1 MRNKKTIRAVALLL
15 CVCCLC
21 PFLLGMT
28 ATAGTLGDSGQR
40 EDCLITCY
48 CTVRC
53 SENVKNPDCPGC
65 QENLT
70 VCIGKPFSCVCAEIC
85 TEEKRNEA
93 CPACVLAIWP
103 CTGKEPEPVCSCEV
117 KCAADAGKA
126 DCPVCAADPA
136 GCAGKEPEPAPVCS
150 CEVKCPAD
158 VGKADCPVCAA
169 DPAGCAGKEPE
180 PVPVCSCSVKCKAG
194 AVATACPICKND
206 LTACKGKEATP
217 APAPAGSYSINIVAP
232 SGWHTKTAKVEIR
245 VADDN
250 GTGWKKVEAKIER
263 NGSPEDLTDAFAGGG
278 RVYVTISENC
288 TVYVTVTD
296 QDGKATTKSRY
307 IECFDRTA
315 PTVKTGISGRM
326 LRVEASDELSGVEA
340 IYIDGE
346 RFTDLTNGS
355 LDVPLRDLGDDYDQ
369 FSIQAVDEAGNK
381 SKTAQVKNP
390 NYKAPATNKNED
402 KPTTSPAPCP
412 TPTPAPT
419 PAPEMST
426 PTVSGSTAK
435 PTGGG
440 TSKPTGGSSGS
451 VGGGSSTVKPSEP
464 TEPGEEKEP
473 NPFTPE
479 GSGEVV
485 DNATDGD
492 GKEFFTITTADES
505 VFYLVIDRQRGTEN
519 VYFLN
524 AVTIADLEV
533 LAVKGGEE
541 IPGTVAPAPAPEPTP
556 ELEPEPTPEPEP
568 APEPEQKPNAAPLLL
583 GLAVLLIGGGAGW
596 YFKIY
601 RTKHAPEPEPEED
614 YDESDP
620 YADGDPWDEDGENG
634 DSEEPEQ

>member
-1 MRNKKTIRAVALLL
+1 MRNKKTIYRAAALLL

-28 ATAGTLGDSGQR
+28 ATASTLGVSGNDAHP
-40 EDCLITCY
+40 E
-48 CTVRC
+48 
-53 SENVKNPDCPGC
+53 
-65 QENLT
+65 
-70 VCIGKPFSCVCAEIC
+70 
-85 TEEKRNEA
+85 
-93 CPACVLAIWP
+93 PA
-103 CTGKEPEPVCSCEV
+103 PVCSCEV
-117 KCAADAGKA
+117 KCTADAVKA

-136 GCAGKEPEPAPVCS
+136 ACAGKEPEPAPVCS
-150 CEVKCPAD
+150 CEVKCAAD
-158 VGKADCPVCAA
+158 AVKADCPVCAA

-180 PVPVCSCSVKCKAG
+180 PVPVCVCAVKCKAG
-194 AVATACPICKND
+194 AVDSACPICKTD
-206 LTACKGKEATP
+206 LTACKGREP
-217 APAPAGSYSINIVAP
+217 APAPAGSYAITIVAP

-245 VADDN
+245 VADEN

-296 QDGKATTKSRY
+296 QDGKTTTKSRY

-355 LDVPLRDLGDDYDQ
+355 LDVPLRDFGDDYDQ
-369 FSIQAVDEAGNK
+369 FSIQAVDGAGNK
-381 SKTAQVKNP
+381 SKTVQVKNP
-390 NYKAPATNKNED
+390 SYKAPTTNKSED
-402 KPTTSPAPCP
+402 KPTTSTPAPCP
-412 TPTPAPT
+412 TPTPTTTPT
-419 PAPEMST
+419 PAPETST
-426 PTVSGSTAK
+426 PPVSGNTAK

-440 TSKPTGGSSGS
+440 TTSKPTGGSSG
-451 VGGGSSTVKPSEP
+451 GSSAVKPTETPEP
-464 TEPGEEKEP
+464 EEEKEP

-524 AVTIADLEV
+524 AVTLADLEA

-541 IPGTVAPAPAPEPTP
+541 LPGTLPPAPAPEPAP
-556 ELEPEPTPEPEP
+556 EPEPEPEPTPEPEP

-601 RTKHAPEPEPEED
+601 RPKHAPEPEPEED

-620 YADGDPWDEDGENG
+620 YEDGDHWDEDNDGG
-634 DSEEPEQ
+634 DGGEPEQ

>member
-1 MRNKKTIRAVALLL
+1 MRNKKTIQALALLL
-15 CVCCLC
+15 CLCCLC

-28 ATAGTLGDSGQR
+28 ATASTLGVSGNDAPP
-40 EDCLITCY
+40 EPAPVCSCEVK
-48 CTVRC
+48 CTADAG
-53 SENVKNPDCPGC
+53 KTDCPICAADPAACAGK
-65 QENLT
+65 ELEPAP
-70 VCIGKPFSCVCAEIC
+70 VCSCEVKCAADAGKADCPVCAVDPTGC
-85 TEEKRNEA
+85 A
-93 CPACVLAIWP
+93 
-103 CTGKEPEPVCSCEV
+103 GKEPEPAPVCSCEV

-136 GCAGKEPEPAPVCS
+136 A
-150 CEVKCPAD
+150 
-158 VGKADCPVCAA
+158 
-169 DPAGCAGKEPE
+169 CAGKEPE

-194 AVATACPICKND
+194 AVATVCPICKND
-206 LTACKGKEATP
+206 LTACKGKEP
-217 APAPAGSYSINIVAP
+217 APAPAGSYSITIVAP
-232 SGWHTKTAKVEIR
+232 SGWYTKTAKVEIR
-245 VADDN
+245 VTDEN

-278 RVYVTISENC
+278 RVYMTISENC

-296 QDGKATTKSRY
+296 QDGKTTTKSRY

-315 PTVKTGISGRM
+315 PTVKTGIGGRV

-340 IYIDGE
+340 VYIDGE
-346 RFTDLTNGS
+346 RFDDLTNGA
-355 LDVPLRDLGDDYDQ
+355 LDVPLRDLGNDYDQ
-369 FSIQAVDEAGNK
+369 FSIQAVDGAGNK
-381 SKTAQVKNP
+381 SKTVQVKNP
-390 NYKAPATNKNED
+390 NYKAPTTNKGED
-402 KPTTSPAPCP
+402 KPTTSTPAPCPTP

-419 PAPEMST
+419 PAPETST
-426 PTVSGSTAK
+426 PPITGSTVK

-440 TSKPTGGSSGS
+440 TSKPTGGSSG
-451 VGGGSSTVKPSEP
+451 GSSAVKPTETPEP
-464 TEPGEEKEP
+464 EKEKEP

-505 VFYLVIDRQRGTEN
+505 VFYLVIDRQRETEN

-524 AVTIADLEV
+524 AVTIADLEA
-533 LAVKGGEE
+533 LAVSNGEE
-541 IPGTVAPAPAPEPTP
+541 LPGTVAPTPEPTP
-556 ELEPEPTPEPEP
+556 EPEPEPTPEPEP
-568 APEPEQKPNAAPLLL
+568 APEPEPKPNAAPLLL

-601 RTKHAPEPEPEED
+601 RPKHAPEPEPEED

-634 DSEEPEQ
+634 DGGEPEQ

>member
-1 MRNKKTIRAVALLL
+1 MRNKKAIHRAAALLL

-28 ATAGTLGDSGQR
+28 ATASTLGVSGN
-40 EDCLITCY
+40 DVT
-48 CTVRC
+48 
-53 SENVKNPDCPGC
+53 
-65 QENLT
+65 
-70 VCIGKPFSCVCAEIC
+70 
-85 TEEKRNEA
+85 TE
-93 CPACVLAIWP
+93 PA
-103 CTGKEPEPVCSCEV
+103 PVCSCEV
-117 KCAADAGKA
+117 KCAEDAKNT
-126 DCPVCAADPA
+126 DCPVCAADIT
-136 GCAGKEPEPAPVCS
+136 GCVGREPEPAPVCS
-150 CEVKCPAD
+150 CEVKCTADAKNTDCPVCAADLTGCIGKEQEPAPVCSCEVKCATD
-158 VGKADCPVCAA
+158 LKNPDCPVCAA
-169 DPAGCAGKEPE
+169 DPAGCKGKAPE

-194 AVATACPICKND
+194 AVATSCPVCKNN
-206 LTACKGKEATP
+206 LTVCKGKEP
-217 APAPAGSYSINIVAP
+217 APTPAGSYSITIVAP

-245 VADDN
+245 VTDEN

-296 QDGKATTKSRY
+296 QDGKTTTKSRY

-315 PTVKTGISGRM
+315 PTVKTGIGGRV

-355 LDVPLRDLGDDYDQ
+355 LDIPLRDLGDDYDQ
-369 FSIQAVDEAGNK
+369 FSIQAVDGARNK
-381 SKTAQVKNP
+381 SKTVQVKNP
-390 NYKAPATNKNED
+390 NYKAPSTNKNED
-402 KPTTSPAPCP
+402 KPTTSTPAPCPTP

-419 PAPEMST
+419 PAPETST
-426 PTVSGSTAK
+426 PPISGSTVK

-440 TSKPTGGSSGS
+440 TSKPTGGSSG
-451 VGGGSSTVKPSEP
+451 GSSAVKPTETPEP
-464 TEPGEEKEP
+464 EKENEP

-505 VFYLVIDRQRGTEN
+505 VFYLVIDRQRETEN

-524 AVTIADLEV
+524 AVTIADLEA
-533 LAVKGGEE
+533 LAVSNGEE
-541 IPGTVAPAPAPEPTP
+541 LPGTVAPTPEPTP
-556 ELEPEPTPEPEP
+556 EPEPEPTPEPEP
-568 APEPEQKPNAAPLLL
+568 APEPEPKPNAAPLLL

-601 RTKHAPEPEPEED
+601 RPKHAPEPEPEED

-634 DSEEPEQ
+634 DGGEPEQ

>member
-1 MRNKKTIRAVALLL
+1 MRNKKTIRAVAILL

-21 PFLLGMT
+21 PFLMGMT
-28 ATAGTLGDSGQR
+28 ATASTLGVSGNDAPP
-40 EDCLITCY
+40 EPAPVCSCEVK
-48 CTVRC
+48 CTADL
-53 SENVKNPDCPGC
+53 KNPDCP
-65 QENLT
+65 
-70 VCIGKPFSCVCAEIC
+70 VCA
-85 TEEKRNEA
+85 A
-93 CPACVLAIWP
+93 DPAGCS
-103 CTGKEPEPVCSCEV
+103 GKEPEPAPVCSCEV

-136 GCAGKEPEPAPVCS
+136 ACAGKEPEPAPVCS
-150 CEVKCPAD
+150 CEVKCVAD
-158 VGKADCPVCAA
+158 AGKADCPVCAA
-169 DPAGCAGKEPE
+169 DPAACAGKEPE
-180 PVPVCSCSVKCKAG
+180 PVPVCSCSVKCRAG

-206 LTACKGKEATP
+206 LTACKGKEP
-217 APAPAGSYSINIVAP
+217 APAPAGSYAITIVAP

-245 VADDN
+245 VTDEN

-296 QDGKATTKSRY
+296 QDGKTTTKSRY

-326 LRVEASDELSGVEA
+326 LRVEASDELSGIEA

-346 RFTDLTNGS
+346 RFSDLTNGS
-355 LDVPLRDLGDDYDQ
+355 LDLPLRDLGDDYDQ

-381 SKTAQVKNP
+381 SKTVQVKNP
-390 NYKAPATNKNED
+390 NYKAPTTNKNED
-402 KPTTSPAPCP
+402 KPTTSTPAPCP

-419 PAPEMST
+419 SAPETST
-426 PTVSGSTAK
+426 PPVSGSTVK

-440 TSKPTGGSSGS
+440 TSKPTGGSSG
-451 VGGGSSTVKPSEP
+451 GSSTVKPSETP
-464 TEPGEEKEP
+464 EPEKEKEP

-505 VFYLVIDRQRGTEN
+505 VFYLVIDRQRETEN

-524 AVTIADLEV
+524 AVTLADLEA
-533 LAVKGGEE
+533 LAVSNGEE
-541 IPGTVAPAPAPEPTP
+541 LPGTVAPAPEPTP
-556 ELEPEPTPEPEP
+556 EPEPEPTPEPEP
-568 APEPEQKPNAAPLLL
+568 APEPEQKPNTAPLLL

-601 RTKHAPEPEPEED
+601 RPKHAPEPEPEED

-620 YADGDPWDEDGENG
+620 YADGDPWDEDNDG
-634 DSEEPEQ
+634 DGGEPEQ

>member
-1 MRNKKTIRAVALLL
+1 MRNKPTIHRALALLL

-28 ATAGTLGDSGQR
+28 ASASTVGDSG
-40 EDCLITCY
+40 E
-48 CTVRC
+48 
-53 SENVKNPDCPGC
+53 
-65 QENLT
+65 
-70 VCIGKPFSCVCAEIC
+70 
-85 TEEKRNEA
+85 NEA
-93 CPACVLAIWP
+93 
-103 CTGKEPEPVCSCEV
+103 PEPVCSCEV
-117 KCAADAGKA
+117 KCTADAVKM

-150 CEVKCPAD
+150 CEVKCAAGA
-158 VGKADCPVCAA
+158 VKVDCPVCAA
-169 DPAGCAGKEPE
+169 DPAGCTGKEPE
-180 PVPVCSCSVKCKAG
+180 PVPVCSCSVKCEAG
-194 AVATACPICKND
+194 AVDTACPVCKTD
-206 LTACKGKEATP
+206 LTACKGKAATP
-217 APAPAGSYSINIVAP
+217 APAPAGSYAINIVAP
-232 SGWHTKTAKVEIR
+232 SGWYTKTAKVEIR
-245 VADDN
+245 VTDEN
-250 GTGWKKVEAKIER
+250 GAGWKKVEAKIER

-296 QDGKATTKSRY
+296 QNGKTTTKSRY

-346 RFTDLTNGS
+346 RYDDLTNGA
-355 LDVPLRDLGDDYDQ
+355 LDVPLRDLEDDYDQ
-369 FSIQAVDEAGNK
+369 FSIQAVDVAGNK
-381 SKTAQVKNP
+381 SKTVQVKNP
-390 NYKAPATNKNED
+390 NYKAPTTNKGED
-402 KPTTSPAPCP
+402 KPTTSTPALCPTP

-419 PAPEMST
+419 ST
-426 PTVSGSTAK
+426 PTTPPVSGNTAK

-440 TSKPTGGSSGS
+440 TSKPT
-451 VGGGSSTVKPSEP
+451 VKPAEP
-464 TEPGEEKEP
+464 TEPEDEKEP

-479 GSGEVV
+479 GSGTVV

-505 VFYLVIDRQRGTEN
+505 IFYLVVDRQRGSEN

-524 AVTIADLEV
+524 AVTLADLEA
-533 LAVKGGEE
+533 LAVSNGEE
-541 IPGTVAPAPAPEPTP
+541 LPGTVAPAPAPEPEP
-556 ELEPEPTPEPEP
+556 EPEPTPEP
-568 APEPEQKPNAAPLLL
+568 APEPEPKPSAAPLLL
-583 GLAVLLIGGGAGW
+583 GLAVVLIGGGAGW

-601 RTKHAPEPEPEED
+601 RPKHAPAPEPEED

-620 YADGDPWDEDGENG
+620 YEDGDPWDEDGENG
-634 DSEEPEQ
+634 GGDTGEPEE

>member
-1 MRNKKTIRAVALLL
+1 MRNKKTIRALALLL

-28 ATAGTLGDSGQR
+28 ATASTLGDSGQR
-40 EDCLITCY
+40 EGCLITCH

-53 SENVKNPDCPGC
+53 SENMKNPDCPGC
-65 QENLT
+65 QETLT
-70 VCIGKPFSCVCAEIC
+70 VCIGKPFSCVCAGKEKC
-85 TEEKRNEA
+85 TEEKRNGD

-117 KCAADAGKA
+117 KCAADAVKA
-126 DCPVCAADPA
+126 DCPVC
-136 GCAGKEPEPAPVCS
+136 
-150 CEVKCPAD
+150 PAD
-158 VGKADCPVCAA
+158 LAACKGKA
-169 DPAGCAGKEPE
+169 PE
-180 PVPVCSCSVKCKAG
+180 LVPVCSCSVKCRAG
-194 AVATACPICKND
+194 AVATSCPVCKND

-217 APAPAGSYSINIVAP
+217 APAPAGSYAITIVAP

-245 VADDN
+245 VADEN

-288 TVYVTVTD
+288 TVYVTVTGR
-296 QDGKATTKSRY
+296 DGKTTTKSRY

-315 PTVKTGISGRM
+315 PAIKTGIGGRV

-346 RFTDLTNGS
+346 RYDDLTNGT

-369 FSIQAVDEAGNK
+369 FSIQAVDYAGNK

-390 NYKAPATNKNED
+390 NYKAPSTDKGED
-402 KPTTSPAPCP
+402 KPTTSTPAPTP

-419 PAPEMST
+419 TPPASGN
-426 PTVSGSTAK
+426 SGGST
-435 PTGGG
+435 TGGG
-440 TSKPTGGSSGS
+440 TTGKPTGGSSGS
-451 VGGGSSTVKPSEP
+451 VGGSTGKTDGAAT
-464 TEPGEEKEP
+464 TEPRP
-473 NPFTPE
+473 DNPFTPE

-505 VFYLVIDRQRGTEN
+505 IFYLVVDRQRETEN

-524 AVTIADLEV
+524 AVTLADLEA
-533 LAVKGGEE
+533 LAVSNGEE
-541 IPGTVAPAPAPEPTP
+541 LPGTLPPAPAPEPAP
-556 ELEPEPTPEPEP
+556 EPEPEPTPEPEP
-568 APEPEQKPNAAPLLL
+568 APEPEQKPSAAPLLL
-583 GLAVLLIGGGAGW
+583 GLAVVLIGGGAGW
-596 YFKIY
+596 YFKFY
-601 RTKHAPEPEPEED
+601 RPKHAPAPEPEED
-614 YDESDP
+614 FDESDP
-620 YADGDPWDEDGENG
+620 YEDGDPWDEDGESG
-634 DSEEPEQ
+634 DGGEPEQ

>member
-1 MRNKKTIRAVALLL
+1 MRNKKAIHRAAALLL

-28 ATAGTLGDSGQR
+28 ATASTLGVSGNDIPP
-40 EDCLITCY
+40 EPAPA
-48 CTVRC
+48 C
-53 SENVKNPDCPGC
+53 SCEVKCAADAVKTDCP
-65 QENLT
+65 
-70 VCIGKPFSCVCAEIC
+70 VCA
-85 TEEKRNEA
+85 A
-93 CPACVLAIWP
+93 DLAG
-103 CTGKEPEPVCSCEV
+103 CTGKEPEPAPVCSCEV

-150 CEVKCPAD
+150 C
-158 VGKADCPVCAA
+158 
-169 DPAGCAGKEPE
+169 
-180 PVPVCSCSVKCKAG
+180 SVKCKAG

-206 LTACKGKEATP
+206 LTACKGKEP
-217 APAPAGSYSINIVAP
+217 APAPAGSYAISIVAP
-232 SGWHTKTAKVEIR
+232 SGWHIKTAKVEIR
-245 VADDN
+245 VTDEN

-296 QDGKATTKSRY
+296 QDGKTTTKSRY

-315 PTVKTGISGRM
+315 PTLKTGIGGRV

-340 IYIDGE
+340 VYIDGE

-369 FSIQAVDEAGNK
+369 FSIQAVDGAGNK
-381 SKTAQVKNP
+381 SKTVQVKNP
-390 NYKAPATNKNED
+390 NYKAPSTNKGEE
-402 KPTTSPAPCP
+402 KPTQTTTPCPTPTPTPIPAP

-419 PAPEMST
+419 T
-426 PTVSGSTAK
+426 PPVSGNTAK

-440 TSKPTGGSSGS
+440 TTSKPTGRSS
-451 VGGGSSTVKPSEP
+451 GGSSAVKPTETPEP
-464 TEPGEEKEP
+464 ETEKEQ

-485 DNATDGD
+485 DNATDGN

-524 AVTIADLEV
+524 AVTIADLEA
-533 LAVKGGEE
+533 LAVSNGEE
-541 IPGTVAPAPAPEPTP
+541 LPGTVAPAPAPEPTP
-556 ELEPEPTPEPEP
+556 EPEPEPTPEPEP

-601 RTKHAPEPEPEED
+601 RPKHAPAPEPEED

-620 YADGDPWDEDGENG
+620 YADGDPWDADGESG
-634 DSEEPEQ
+634 DGGELEQ

>member
-1 MRNKKTIRAVALLL
+1 MKNKKTIRAVALLL

-28 ATAGTLGDSGQR
+28 ATASTLGVSGN
-40 EDCLITCY
+40 DA
-48 CTVRC
+48 
-53 SENVKNPDCPGC
+53 PP
-65 QENLT
+65 
-70 VCIGKPFSCVCAEIC
+70 
-85 TEEKRNEA
+85 
-93 CPACVLAIWP
+93 
-103 CTGKEPEPVCSCEV
+103 EPVPVCSCEV
-117 KCAADAGKA
+117 KCAADTGKA

-136 GCAGKEPEPAPVCS
+136 GCKGKEPEPAPVCS
-150 CEVKCPAD
+150 CEVKCAAD
-158 VGKADCPVCAA
+158 AVKTDCPVCAA
-169 DPAGCAGKEPE
+169 DPAGCKGKEPE
-180 PVPVCSCSVKCKAG
+180 PVPVCSCAVKCKAG

-206 LTACKGKEATP
+206 LTACKGKEP
-217 APAPAGSYSINIVAP
+217 APAPAGSYAITIVAP

-245 VADDN
+245 VTDEN

-296 QDGKATTKSRY
+296 QDGKTTTKSRY

-315 PTVKTGISGRM
+315 PTVKTGIGGRV

-381 SKTAQVKNP
+381 SRTAQVKNP
-390 NYKAPATNKNED
+390 NYKAPATNKGEE
-402 KPTTSPAPCP
+402 KPTTSTPAP

-419 PAPEMST
+419 TPPA
-426 PTVSGSTAK
+426 SGNS
-435 PTGGG
+435 GG
-440 TSKPTGGSSGS
+440 TATGGSSGS
-451 VGGGSSTVKPSEP
+451 AGGGPSAVKPSEP
-464 TEPGEEKEP
+464 AEPGEEKEP

-479 GSGEVV
+479 GTGEVV

-505 VFYLVIDRQRGTEN
+505 VFYLVIDRQRETEN

-524 AVTIADLEV
+524 AVTLADLEA

-541 IPGTVAPAPAPEPTP
+541 LPGTLPPAPAPEPTP
-556 ELEPEPTPEPEP
+556 EPEPEPTPEPEP
-568 APEPEQKPNAAPLLL
+568 EQKPNTAPLLL

-601 RTKHAPEPEPEED
+601 RPKHAPEPEPEED

-620 YADGDPWDEDGENG
+620 YADGDPWDEDNDGG
-634 DSEEPEQ
+634 DGGEPEQ

>member
-28 ATAGTLGDSGQR
+28 ATASTLGVSGNDIPP
-40 EDCLITCY
+40 E
-48 CTVRC
+48 
-53 SENVKNPDCPGC
+53 
-65 QENLT
+65 
-70 VCIGKPFSCVCAEIC
+70 
-85 TEEKRNEA
+85 
-93 CPACVLAIWP
+93 PA
-103 CTGKEPEPVCSCEV
+103 PVCSCEV
-117 KCAADAGKA
+117 KCTADTGKA

-136 GCAGKEPEPAPVCS
+136 GCKGKEPEPAPVCS
-150 CEVKCPAD
+150 CEVKCAAD
-158 VGKADCPVCAA
+158 AVKTDCPVCAA
-169 DPAGCAGKEPE
+169 DPAGCKGKEPE
-180 PVPVCSCSVKCKAG
+180 PVPVCSCAVKCKAG

-206 LTACKGKEATP
+206 LTACKGKEP
-217 APAPAGSYSINIVAP
+217 APAPAGSYAITIVAP

-245 VADDN
+245 VTDEN

-296 QDGKATTKSRY
+296 QDGKTTTKSRY

-315 PTVKTGISGRM
+315 PTVKTGIGGRV

-355 LDVPLRDLGDDYDQ
+355 LDVPLLDLGDDYDQ

-381 SKTAQVKNP
+381 SRTAQVKNP
-390 NYKAPATNKNED
+390 NYKAPATNKGEE
-402 KPTTSPAPCP
+402 KPTTSTPAP

-419 PAPEMST
+419 TPPA
-426 PTVSGSTAK
+426 SGNSGGTA
-435 PTGGG
+435 TGGG
-440 TSKPTGGSSGS
+440 TASRPTGGSSGS
-451 VGGGSSTVKPSEP
+451 AGGGPSAVKPSEP
-464 TEPGEEKEP
+464 AEPGEEKEP

-479 GSGEVV
+479 GTGEVV

-505 VFYLVIDRQRGTEN
+505 VFYLVIDRQRETEN

-524 AVTIADLEV
+524 AVTLADLEA

-541 IPGTVAPAPAPEPTP
+541 LPGTLPPAPAPEPTP
-556 ELEPEPTPEPEP
+556 EPEPEPTPEPEP
-568 APEPEQKPNAAPLLL
+568 EQKPNTAPLLL

-601 RTKHAPEPEPEED
+601 RPKHAPEPEPEED

-620 YADGDPWDEDGENG
+620 YADGDPWDEDNDGG
-634 DSEEPEQ
+634 DGGEPEQ

>member
-28 ATAGTLGDSGQR
+28 ATASTLGVSGNDAPP
-40 EDCLITCY
+40 EPAPA
-48 CTVRC
+48 C
-53 SENVKNPDCPGC
+53 SCEVKCAADAVKADCP
-65 QENLT
+65 
-70 VCIGKPFSCVCAEIC
+70 VCA
-85 TEEKRNEA
+85 A
-93 CPACVLAIWP
+93 DPAGCS
-103 CTGKEPEPVCSCEV
+103 GKEPEPAPVCSCEV

-126 DCPVCAADPA
+126 DCPVCAAEPA
-136 GCAGKEPEPAPVCS
+136 GCT
-150 CEVKCPAD
+150 
-158 VGKADCPVCAA
+158 GKA
-169 DPAGCAGKEPE
+169 PE
-180 PVPVCSCSVKCKAG
+180 PVPVCSCSDRCKAG
-194 AVATACPICKND
+194 AVATACPVCKND
-206 LTACKGKEATP
+206 LTACKGKEP
-217 APAPAGSYSINIVAP
+217 APAPAGSYAISIVAP

-245 VADDN
+245 VTDEN
-250 GTGWKKVEAKIER
+250 GAGWKKVEAKIER

-278 RVYVTISENC
+278 KVYVTISENC

-296 QDGKATTKSRY
+296 QDGKTTTKSRY

-315 PTVKTGISGRM
+315 PTVKTGIGGRV

-369 FSIQAVDEAGNK
+369 FSVQAVDGAGNK
-381 SKTAQVKNP
+381 SKTVQVKNP
-390 NYKAPATNKNED
+390 NYKAPTTSKSED

-412 TPTPAPT
+412 TPTPTPAPT
-419 PAPEMST
+419 PAPT
-426 PTVSGSTAK
+426 PTAPPVSGNTAK

-440 TSKPTGGSSGS
+440 TTSKPTGGSSG
-451 VGGGSSTVKPSEP
+451 GSSAVKPTETPEP
-464 TEPGEEKEP
+464 EAEKEP

-524 AVTIADLEV
+524 AVTLADLEA
-533 LAVKGGEE
+533 LAVSNGEE
-541 IPGTVAPAPAPEPTP
+541 LPGTVAPAPAPEPTP
-556 ELEPEPTPEPEP
+556 EPEPEPTPEPEP

-601 RTKHAPEPEPEED
+601 RPKHAPEPEPEED

-620 YADGDPWDEDGENG
+620 YADGDPWDEDGESG
-634 DSEEPEQ
+634 DGGELEQ